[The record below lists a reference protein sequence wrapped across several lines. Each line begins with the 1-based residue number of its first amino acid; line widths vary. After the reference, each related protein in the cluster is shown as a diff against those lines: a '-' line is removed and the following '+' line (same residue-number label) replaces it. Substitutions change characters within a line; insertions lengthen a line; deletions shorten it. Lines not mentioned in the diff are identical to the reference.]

1 MDWFH
6 ETMHTQQYTER
17 KPPARMAFCVDTP
30 AGSIDQVVKAK
41 VETETMG
48 RPSLIIEMPI

>member
-1 MDWFH
+1 
-6 ETMHTQQYTER
+6 MHTQQYTER